1 MADEPSLG
9 EVARTVDRLE
19 RQWAAELARV
29 RAEHDADI
37 LRLEKE
43 HDADLHSL
51 REDVIKPLQD
61 RMRMTFG
68 RWMTALG
75 VVAAFATLMVTA
87 YATAKGTK

>member
-1 MADEPSLG
+1 MPDEPSLG
-9 EVARTVDRLE
+9 ELNRTVERME

-37 LRLEKE
+37 QRLGRE
-43 HDADLHSL
+43 HAEDLHAL

-75 VVAAFATLMVTA
+75 VVAAFATLVVTA
-87 YATAKGTK
+87 YATAKGAK